1 MKFNI
6 EEIVTSKTWKTFM
19 KYLYGWGASVV
30 ILGALFKI
38 LHLKGAG
45 TMLFVGMGTESIIF
59 FFSAFEPIHEEVD
72 WTLVYPELTGM
83 SDEEEISGY
92 RRSRNQG
99 LTAEEVQ
106 QIISNVLASIPA
118 AGGAATAP
126 ATPASAAQPAATA
139 ATTPIAQPAAV
150 GVPGALIFTE
160 KFNKM
165 LENAEISPALFDK
178 VSIGL
183 HKLSD
188 ASSKIADISNSTTVV
203 KDFNEK
209 LSKAS
214 ESVSNFTQSH
224 SQNGQALNDS
234 INVLNQNIQQAAGVM
249 SESGKNFMD
258 GVNQSV
264 KNLEAEL
271 TNAGQKVSERI
282 VGSAESVAENLKVS
296 ADNLANTY
304 KQTASQVT
312 TTYQQLAEAMKLN
325 GNIITD
331 GSTGYKEQLE
341 RLNKNMAALN
351 TAHELHL
358 QETNQRLKEAEK
370 VYRGVDGMVKKLNF
384 TIEETEK
391 FRLAVEKLNSNVA
404 TLNNVY
410 GNMLTAINALS
421 NGK

>member
-1 MKFNI
+1 MKINI
-6 EEIVTSKTWKTFM
+6 EEIVTSKKWKTFM

-45 TMLFVGMGTESIIF
+45 TMLFLGMGTESVIF

-83 SDEEEISGY
+83 SEEEEISGY
-92 RRSRNQG
+92 RRSSKNQG
-99 LTAEEVQ
+99 LSAEDVQ
-106 QIISNVLASIPA
+106 HIISSVLASLP
-118 AGGAATAP
+118 AGGAAAATVQPAP
-126 ATPASAAQPAATA
+126 QPVAQPAA
-139 ATTPIAQPAAV
+139 QSVAV

-178 VSIGL
+178 VSAGL
-183 HKLSD
+183 NKLSE
-188 ASSKIADISNSTTVV
+188 ASRKIADISNSSAVV

-209 LSKAS
+209 LTKAS
-214 ESVSNFTQSH
+214 ESVNTFTQNYSKD
-224 SQNGQALNDS
+224 GEALNES
-234 INVLNQNIQQAAGVM
+234 INVLNQNIQQTAGVM

-271 TNAGQKVSERI
+271 NNAGQRVSERI
-282 VGSAESVAENLKVS
+282 VGSAESVANNLKTS
-296 ADNLANTY
+296 ADGLANTY
-304 KQTASQVT
+304 NQTSAQVAN
-312 TTYQQLAEAMKLN
+312 TYQQLAEAMKIN
-325 GNIITD
+325 GGVITE
-331 GSTGYKEQLE
+331 GSSSYKEQLE

-351 TAHELHL
+351 AAHELHL
-358 QETNQRLKEAEK
+358 KEANERLKEAEK
-370 VYRGVDGMVKKLNF
+370 VYQGVDGMVKKLNY
-384 TIEETEK
+384 TVEETEK
-391 FRLAVEKLNSNVA
+391 FRLAVEKLNSNVSA
-404 TLNNVY
+404 LNNVY
-410 GNMLTAINALS
+410 GNMLTAINAMS

>member
-1 MKFNI
+1 MKFSI
-6 EEIVTSKTWKTFM
+6 EEVVTSKKWKTFM

-45 TMLFVGMGTESIIF
+45 TMLFLGMGTESIIF

-99 LTAEEVQ
+99 LSAEDVQ
-106 QIISNVLASIPA
+106 QIITSVLASLP
-118 AGGAATAP
+118 AGGTVAAAP
-126 ATPASAAQPAATA
+126 ATAAAAAPVAAS
-139 ATTPIAQPAAV
+139 QPAAV

-178 VSIGL
+178 VSAGL
-183 HKLSD
+183 NKLSE
-188 ASSKIADISNSTTVV
+188 ASSKIADISNSATVV

-214 ESVSNFTQSH
+214 ESVGTFTQNY
-224 SQNGQALNDS
+224 SQNGHALNES
-234 INVLNQNIQQAAGVM
+234 MNVLNQNIQQAAGVM
-249 SESGKNFMD
+249 SETGKNFMD

-264 KNLEAEL
+264 KNLESEL

-282 VGSAESVAENLKVS
+282 VGSADSVAENLKVS
-296 ADNLANTY
+296 ADGLANTY
-304 KQTASQVT
+304 KQTATQVA
-312 TTYQQLAEAMKLN
+312 TTYQQLAEAMKVN

-331 GSTGYKEQLE
+331 GSNNYKEQLE

-351 TAHELHL
+351 AAHELHL

-370 VYRGVDGMVKKLNF
+370 VYQGVDGMVKKLNF
-384 TIEETEK
+384 TVEETEK

-404 TLNNVY
+404 ALNNVY

>member
-1 MKFNI
+1 MKFSI
-6 EEIVTSKTWKTFM
+6 EEVVTSKKWKTFM
-19 KYLYGWGASVV
+19 KYLYGWGASIV

-45 TMLFVGMGTESIIF
+45 TMLFLGMGTESIIF

-99 LTAEEVQ
+99 LSAEDVQ
-106 QIISNVLASIPA
+106 QIITSVLASLP
-118 AGGAATAP
+118 AGGTVAAAPATAP
-126 ATPASAAQPAATA
+126 TA
-139 ATTPIAQPAAV
+139 APVAASQPSAV

-178 VSIGL
+178 VSAGL
-183 HKLSD
+183 NKLSE
-188 ASSKIADISNSTTVV
+188 ASSKIADISNSATVV

-214 ESVSNFTQSH
+214 ESVGTFTQNY
-224 SQNGQALNDS
+224 SQSGQALNES
-234 INVLNQNIQQAAGVM
+234 MNVLNQNIQQAAGVM

-264 KNLEAEL
+264 KNLESEL

-296 ADNLANTY
+296 ADGLANTY
-304 KQTASQVT
+304 KQTASQVA
-312 TTYQQLAEAMKLN
+312 TTYQQLAEAMKVN

-331 GSTGYKEQLE
+331 GSNNYKEQLE

-351 TAHELHL
+351 AAHELHL

-370 VYRGVDGMVKKLNF
+370 VYQGVDGMVKKLNF
-384 TIEETEK
+384 TVEETEK

-404 TLNNVY
+404 ALNNVY

>member
-1 MKFNI
+1 MKFSI
-6 EEIVTSKTWKTFM
+6 EEVVTSKKWKTFM

-45 TMLFVGMGTESIIF
+45 TMLFLGMGTESIIF

-99 LTAEEVQ
+99 LSAEDVQ
-106 QIISNVLASIPA
+106 QIITSVLASLP
-118 AGGAATAP
+118 AGGTVAAAP
-126 ATPASAAQPAATA
+126 ATAAAAAPVVAS
-139 ATTPIAQPAAV
+139 QPAAV

-178 VSIGL
+178 VSAGL
-183 HKLSD
+183 NKLSE
-188 ASSKIADISNSTTVV
+188 ASSKIADISNSATVV

-214 ESVSNFTQSH
+214 ESVGTFTQNY
-224 SQNGQALNDS
+224 SQNGHALNES
-234 INVLNQNIQQAAGVM
+234 MNVLNQNIQQAAGVM
-249 SESGKNFMD
+249 SETGKNFMD

-264 KNLEAEL
+264 KNLESEL

-282 VGSAESVAENLKVS
+282 VGSADSVAENLKVS
-296 ADNLANTY
+296 ADGLANTY
-304 KQTASQVT
+304 KQTATQVA
-312 TTYQQLAEAMKLN
+312 TTYQQLAEAMKVN

-331 GSTGYKEQLE
+331 GSNNYKEQLE

-351 TAHELHL
+351 AAHELHL

-370 VYRGVDGMVKKLNF
+370 VYQGVDGMVKKLNF
-384 TIEETEK
+384 TVEETEK

-404 TLNNVY
+404 ALNNVY

>member
-1 MKFNI
+1 MKINI
-6 EEIVTSKTWKTFM
+6 EEIVTSKKWKTFM

-45 TMLFVGMGTESIIF
+45 TMLFLGMGTESIIF

-83 SDEEEISGY
+83 SEEEEISGY
-92 RRSRNQG
+92 RRSRNQS
-99 LTAEEVQ
+99 LTAEDVQ
-106 QIISNVLASIPA
+106 QIITSVLASLP
-118 AGGAATAP
+118 AGGGIAAPTAP
-126 ATPASAAQPAATA
+126 AAPVAQPAAAVA
-139 ATTPIAQPAAV
+139 APQQVV

-178 VSIGL
+178 VSAGL
-183 HKLSD
+183 NKLSE
-188 ASSKIADISNSTTVV
+188 ASSKIADISNSSAVV

-214 ESVSNFTQSH
+214 ESVNTFTQNY
-224 SQNGQALNDS
+224 SQSGHALNES
-234 INVLNQNIQQAAGVM
+234 MNVLNQNIQQAAGVM
-249 SESGKNFMD
+249 SESGKNFMN

-264 KNLEAEL
+264 KNLESEL

-282 VGSAESVAENLKVS
+282 VGSAESVATNLKTS
-296 ADNLANTY
+296 ADGLANTY
-304 KQTASQVT
+304 NQTAAQVAS
-312 TTYQQLAEAMKLN
+312 TYQQLAEAMKVN
-325 GNIITD
+325 GTIITD

-341 RLNKNMAALN
+341 KLNKNMAALN
-351 TAHELHL
+351 AAHELHL
-358 QETNQRLKEAEK
+358 KETNERLKEAEK
-370 VYRGVDGMVKKLNF
+370 LYQGVDGMVKKLNY
-384 TIEETEK
+384 TVEETEK
-391 FRLAVEKLNSNVA
+391 FKLAVEKLNSNIA
-404 TLNNVY
+404 SLNSIY

>member
-1 MKFNI
+1 MKFSI
-6 EEIVTSKTWKTFM
+6 EEVVTSKKWKTFM

-45 TMLFVGMGTESIIF
+45 TMLFLGMGTESIIF

-99 LTAEEVQ
+99 LSAEDVQ
-106 QIISNVLASIPA
+106 QIITSVLASLPSGGTVA
-118 AGGAATAP
+118 AAP
-126 ATPASAAQPAATA
+126 ATAAAAAPVAAS
-139 ATTPIAQPAAV
+139 QPAAV

-178 VSIGL
+178 VSAGL
-183 HKLSD
+183 NKLSE
-188 ASSKIADISNSTTVV
+188 ASSKIADISNSATVV

-214 ESVSNFTQSH
+214 ESVGTFTQNY
-224 SQNGQALNDS
+224 SQNGHALNES
-234 INVLNQNIQQAAGVM
+234 MNVLNQNIQQAAGVM
-249 SESGKNFMD
+249 SETGKNFMD

-264 KNLEAEL
+264 KNLESEL

-282 VGSAESVAENLKVS
+282 VGSADSVAENLKVS
-296 ADNLANTY
+296 ADGLANTY
-304 KQTASQVT
+304 KQTATQVA
-312 TTYQQLAEAMKLN
+312 TTYQQLAEAMKVN

-331 GSTGYKEQLE
+331 GSNNYKEQLE

-351 TAHELHL
+351 AAHELHL

-370 VYRGVDGMVKKLNF
+370 VYQGVDGMVKKLNF
-384 TIEETEK
+384 TVEETEK

-404 TLNNVY
+404 ALNNVY

>member
-1 MKFNI
+1 MKISI
-6 EEIVTSKTWKTFM
+6 EEIVTSKKWKTFM

-45 TMLFVGMGTESIIF
+45 TMLFLGMGTESIIF

-99 LTAEEVQ
+99 LSADDVQ
-106 QIISNVLASIPA
+106 QIITSVLASLPA
-118 AGGAATAP
+118 GSAGVAAA
-126 ATPASAAQPAATA
+126 APASAAPAS
-139 ATTPIAQPAAV
+139 QPAAV

-178 VSIGL
+178 VSAGL
-183 HKLSD
+183 NKLGD
-188 ASSKIADISNSTTVV
+188 ASSKIADITNSATVV
-203 KDFNEK
+203 RDFNEK
-209 LSKAS
+209 LTKAS
-214 ESVSNFTQSH
+214 ESVGTFTQNY
-224 SQNGQALNDS
+224 SQSGQALNES
-234 INVLNQNIQQAAGVM
+234 INVLNQNIHQAAGVM

-296 ADNLANTY
+296 ADGLANTY
-304 KQTASQVT
+304 KQTASQVA
-312 TTYQQLAEAMKLN
+312 TTYQQLAEAMQLN
-325 GNIITD
+325 GNVITN
-331 GSTGYKEQLE
+331 GSTSYKEQLE

-351 TAHELHL
+351 AAHELHL
-358 QETNQRLKEAEK
+358 QETSQRLKEAEK
-370 VYRGVDGMVKKLNF
+370 VYQGVDGMVKKLNF

-404 TLNNVY
+404 ALNNVY

>member
-1 MKFNI
+1 MKISI
-6 EEIVTSKTWKTFM
+6 EEIVTSKKWKTFM

-45 TMLFVGMGTESIIF
+45 TMLFLGMGAESLIF

-99 LTAEEVQ
+99 LSAEDVQ
-106 QIISNVLASIPA
+106 QIITSLLASLPAGSPVAAPA
-118 AGGAATAP
+118 AAP
-126 ATPASAAQPAATA
+126 STA
-139 ATTPIAQPAAV
+139 APVSQTVAA

-178 VSIGL
+178 VSAGL
-183 HKLSD
+183 NKLGE
-188 ASSKIADISNSTTVV
+188 ASSKIADITNSATIV

-209 LSKAS
+209 LIKAS
-214 ESVSNFTQSH
+214 ESVGTFTQNY
-224 SQNGQALNDS
+224 SQSGQALNES
-234 INVLNQNIQQAAGVM
+234 VNVLNQNIQQAAGVM

-271 TNAGQKVSERI
+271 TTAGQKVSERI
-282 VGSAESVAENLKVS
+282 VGSAESVADNLKVS
-296 ADNLANTY
+296 ADGLANTY
-304 KQTASQVT
+304 KQTASQVA

-331 GSTGYKEQLE
+331 GSTSYKEQLE

-351 TAHELHL
+351 AAHELHL
-358 QETNQRLKEAEK
+358 QETSQRLKDAEK
-370 VYRGVDGMVKKLNF
+370 VYQGVDGMVKKLNF

-391 FRLAVEKLNSNVA
+391 FRLAVEKLNGNVA
-404 TLNNVY
+404 ALNNVY

>member
-1 MKFNI
+1 MKLSI
-6 EEIVTSKTWKTFM
+6 EEIVTSKKWKTFM
-19 KYLYGWGASVV
+19 KYLYGWGASIV

-45 TMLFVGMGTESIIF
+45 TMLFLGMGTESIIF

-99 LTAEEVQ
+99 LSAEDVQ
-106 QIISNVLASIPA
+106 QIITSVLASIPA
-118 AGGAATAP
+118 GTAVSATATAP
-126 ATPASAAQPAATA
+126 STA
-139 ATTPIAQPAAV
+139 ASVSHTVAA

-178 VSIGL
+178 VSAGL
-183 HKLSD
+183 NKLGD
-188 ASSKIADISNSTTVV
+188 ASSKIADITNSATVV

-209 LSKAS
+209 LAKAS
-214 ESVSNFTQSH
+214 ESVGTFTQNY
-224 SQNGQALNDS
+224 SQSGQALNES

-264 KNLEAEL
+264 KNLETEL

-282 VGSAESVAENLKVS
+282 VSSAESVADNLKVS
-296 ADNLANTY
+296 ADGLANTY
-304 KQTASQVT
+304 KQTATQVA
-312 TTYQQLAEAMKLN
+312 TTYQQLAEAMKVN
-325 GNIITD
+325 GNVITD
-331 GSTGYKEQLE
+331 GSTNYKEQLE

-351 TAHELHL
+351 AAHELHL
-358 QETNQRLKEAEK
+358 QETSQRLKEAEK
-370 VYRGVDGMVKKLNF
+370 VYQGVDGMVKKLNF

-404 TLNNVY
+404 ALNNVY
-410 GNMLTAINALS
+410 GSMLSAINALS
-421 NGK
+421 NGR

>member
-1 MKFNI
+1 MKINI
-6 EEIVTSKTWKTFM
+6 EEIVTSKKWKTFM

-45 TMLFVGMGTESIIF
+45 TMLFLGMGTESIIF

-83 SDEEEISGY
+83 SEEEEISGY

-99 LTAEEVQ
+99 LTAEDVQ
-106 QIISNVLASIPA
+106 QIITSVLASLP
-118 AGGAATAP
+118 AGGGAVAP
-126 ATPASAAQPAATA
+126 AAQPAAA
-139 ATTPIAQPAAV
+139 AAAPQQVV

-178 VSIGL
+178 VSAGL
-183 HKLSD
+183 NKLSE
-188 ASSKIADISNSTTVV
+188 ASSKIADISNSSVVV
-203 KDFNEK
+203 KDFNDK

-214 ESVSNFTQSH
+214 ESVNTFTQNY
-224 SQNGQALNDS
+224 SQSGQALNES
-234 INVLNQNIQQAAGVM
+234 MNVLNQNIQQAAGVM

-258 GVNQSV
+258 GVSQSV

-282 VGSAESVAENLKVS
+282 VGSAESVATNLKTS
-296 ADNLANTY
+296 ADGLANTY
-304 KQTASQVT
+304 NQTAAQVAS
-312 TTYQQLAEAMKLN
+312 TYQQLAEAMKVN
-325 GNIITD
+325 GTIITD

-351 TAHELHL
+351 AAHELHL
-358 QETNQRLKEAEK
+358 KETNERLKEAEK
-370 VYRGVDGMVKKLNF
+370 LYQGVDGMVKKLNY
-384 TIEETEK
+384 TVEETEK
-391 FRLAVEKLNSNVA
+391 FKLAVEKLNSNISA
-404 TLNNVY
+404 LNSIY

>member
-1 MKFNI
+1 MKISI
-6 EEIVTSKTWKTFM
+6 EEIVTSKKWKTFM

-45 TMLFVGMGTESIIF
+45 TMLFLGMGIESIIF

-83 SDEEEISGY
+83 SEEEEISGY

-99 LTAEEVQ
+99 LTAEDVQ
-106 QIISNVLASIPA
+106 QIITSVLASLPA
-118 AGGAATAP
+118 GSGAVAP
-126 ATPASAAQPAATA
+126 AVQPAAA
-139 ATTPIAQPAAV
+139 AAPPQQVV

-165 LENAEISPALFDK
+165 LENADISPALFDK
-178 VSIGL
+178 VSAGL
-183 HKLSD
+183 NKLSE
-188 ASSKIADISNSTTVV
+188 ASSKIADISNTSFVV
-203 KDFNEK
+203 KDFNDK
-209 LSKAS
+209 MTKAS
-214 ESVSNFTQSH
+214 EAVNTFTQNY
-224 SQNGQALNDS
+224 SQSGQILNESMNG
-234 INVLNQNIQQAAGVM
+234 LNQNIRQAAGVM

-282 VGSAESVAENLKVS
+282 VGSAESVATNLKTS
-296 ADNLANTY
+296 ADGLANTY
-304 KQTASQVT
+304 NQAATQVAS
-312 TTYQQLAEAMKLN
+312 TYQQLAEAMKVN
-325 GNIITD
+325 GTIITD
-331 GSTGYKEQLE
+331 GSSGYKEQLE

-351 TAHELHL
+351 AAHELHL
-358 QETNQRLKEAEK
+358 KETNERLKEAEK
-370 VYRGVDGMVKKLNF
+370 LYQGVDGMVKKLNY
-384 TIEETEK
+384 TVEETEK
-391 FRLAVEKLNSNVA
+391 FKLAVEKLNSNISA
-404 TLNNVY
+404 LNGIY

>member
-1 MKFNI
+1 MKINI
-6 EEIVTSKTWKTFM
+6 EEIVTSKKWKTFM

-45 TMLFVGMGTESIIF
+45 TMLFLGMGTESIIF

-83 SDEEEISGY
+83 SEEEEISGY

-99 LTAEEVQ
+99 LTAEDVQ
-106 QIISNVLASIPA
+106 QIITSVLASLPAGGGTVAPA
-118 AGGAATAP
+118 AP
-126 ATPASAAQPAATA
+126 AAQPAASVA
-139 ATTPIAQPAAV
+139 APQQVV

-178 VSIGL
+178 VSAGL
-183 HKLSD
+183 NKLSE
-188 ASSKIADISNSTTVV
+188 ASSKIADISNSSAVV
-203 KDFNEK
+203 KDFNDK

-214 ESVSNFTQSH
+214 ESVNTFTQNY
-224 SQNGQALNDS
+224 SQSGQALNES
-234 INVLNQNIQQAAGVM
+234 MNVLNQNIQQAAGVM

-258 GVNQSV
+258 GVSQSV

-271 TNAGQKVSERI
+271 TSAGQKVSERI
-282 VGSAESVAENLKVS
+282 VGSADSVATNLKTS
-296 ADNLANTY
+296 ADGLANTY
-304 KQTASQVT
+304 NQTAAQVAS
-312 TTYQQLAEAMKLN
+312 TYQQLAEAMKVN
-325 GNIITD
+325 GTIITD

-341 RLNKNMAALN
+341 KLNKNMAALN
-351 TAHELHL
+351 AAHELHL
-358 QETNQRLKEAEK
+358 KETNERLKEAEK
-370 VYRGVDGMVKKLNF
+370 LYQGVDGMVKKLNY
-384 TIEETEK
+384 TVEETEK
-391 FRLAVEKLNSNVA
+391 FKLAVEKLNSNIA
-404 TLNNVY
+404 ALNSIY
-410 GNMLTAINALS
+410 GNMLTAINAMS

>member
-1 MKFNI
+1 MKISI
-6 EEIVTSKTWKTFM
+6 EEIVTSRKWKTFM

-45 TMLFVGMGTESIIF
+45 TMLFLGMGTESIIF

-99 LTAEEVQ
+99 LSAEDVQ
-106 QIISNVLASIPA
+106 QIITSVLASLPA
-118 AGGAATAP
+118 GSAVAAP
-126 ATPASAAQPAATA
+126 ASTRASAPVTA
-139 ATTPIAQPAAV
+139 APVSQTVAA

-178 VSIGL
+178 VGAGL
-183 HKLSD
+183 NKLSE
-188 ASSKIADISNSTTVV
+188 ASSKIADISNSVTVV

-209 LSKAS
+209 LTKAS
-214 ESVSNFTQSH
+214 ESVGTFTQNY
-224 SQNGQALNDS
+224 SQSGQALNES
-234 INVLNQNIQQAAGVM
+234 INVLNQNIQQAASVM

-282 VGSAESVAENLKVS
+282 VGSAESVADNLKVS
-296 ADNLANTY
+296 ADELANTY
-304 KQTASQVT
+304 KQTASQVA
-312 TTYQQLAEAMKLN
+312 TTYQQLADAMQLN
-325 GNIITD
+325 GNIITN
-331 GSTGYKEQLE
+331 GSTNYKEQLE

-351 TAHELHL
+351 AAHELHL
-358 QETNQRLKEAEK
+358 QETSQRLKDAEK
-370 VYRGVDGMVKKLNF
+370 VYQGVDGMVKKLNF

-404 TLNNVY
+404 ALNNVY

>member
-1 MKFNI
+1 MKISI
-6 EEIVTSKTWKTFM
+6 EEIVTSKKWKTFM

-45 TMLFVGMGTESIIF
+45 TMLLLGMGTESIIF

-99 LTAEEVQ
+99 LSAEDVQ
-106 QIISNVLASIPA
+106 QIITSVLASIPA
-118 AGGAATAP
+118 GTAVPATATAP
-126 ATPASAAQPAATA
+126 SSAPSTA
-139 ATTPIAQPAAV
+139 ASVSHTVAA

-165 LENAEISPALFDK
+165 LESAEISPALFDK
-178 VSIGL
+178 VSAGL
-183 HKLSD
+183 NKLGE
-188 ASSKIADISNSTTVV
+188 ASSKIADITNSATVV

-209 LSKAS
+209 LAKAS
-214 ESVSNFTQSH
+214 ESVGTFTQNY
-224 SQNGQALNDS
+224 SQSGQALNES

-258 GVNQSV
+258 GVSQSV

-282 VGSAESVAENLKVS
+282 VGSAESVADNLKVS
-296 ADNLANTY
+296 ADGLANTY
-304 KQTASQVT
+304 KQTATQVA
-312 TTYQQLAEAMKLN
+312 TTYQQLAEAMKVN
-325 GNIITD
+325 GNVISD
-331 GSTGYKEQLE
+331 GSTNYKEQLE

-351 TAHELHL
+351 AAHELHL
-358 QETNQRLKEAEK
+358 QETSQRLKDAEK
-370 VYRGVDGMVKKLNF
+370 VYQGVDGMVKKLNF

-404 TLNNVY
+404 ALNNIY
-410 GNMLTAINALS
+410 GSMLSAINALS

>member
-1 MKFNI
+1 MKISI
-6 EEIVTSKTWKTFM
+6 EEIVTSKKWKTFM

-45 TMLFVGMGTESIIF
+45 TMLFLGMGTESIIF

-99 LTAEEVQ
+99 LSAEDVQ
-106 QIISNVLASIPA
+106 QIITSVLASLP
-118 AGGAATAP
+118 AGGTVAAAP
-126 ATPASAAQPAATA
+126 ATAAAAPVAAS
-139 ATTPIAQPAAV
+139 QPAAV

-178 VSIGL
+178 VSAGL
-183 HKLSD
+183 NKLSE
-188 ASSKIADISNSTTVV
+188 ASSKIADISNSATVV

-209 LSKAS
+209 LTKAS
-214 ESVSNFTQSH
+214 ESVGTFTQNY
-224 SQNGQALNDS
+224 SQSGQALNES

-282 VGSAESVAENLKVS
+282 VGSAESVADNLKVS
-296 ADNLANTY
+296 ADGLANTY
-304 KQTASQVT
+304 KQTASQVA

-325 GNIITD
+325 GNVITD

-351 TAHELHL
+351 AAHELHL
-358 QETNQRLKEAEK
+358 QETSQRLKEAEK
-370 VYRGVDGMVKKLNF
+370 VYQGVDGMVKKLNF

-404 TLNNVY
+404 ALNNVY

>member
-1 MKFNI
+1 MKFSI
-6 EEIVTSKTWKTFM
+6 EEVVTSKKWKTFM

-45 TMLFVGMGTESIIF
+45 TMLFLGMGTESIIF

-99 LTAEEVQ
+99 LSAEDVQ
-106 QIISNVLASIPA
+106 QIITSVLASLP
-118 AGGAATAP
+118 AGGTVAAAP
-126 ATPASAAQPAATA
+126 ATAAAAAPVAAS
-139 ATTPIAQPAAV
+139 QPAAV

-178 VSIGL
+178 VSAGL
-183 HKLSD
+183 NKLSE
-188 ASSKIADISNSTTVV
+188 ASSKIADISNSATVV

-214 ESVSNFTQSH
+214 ESVGIFTQNY
-224 SQNGQALNDS
+224 SQNGHALNES
-234 INVLNQNIQQAAGVM
+234 MNVLNQNIQQAAGVM
-249 SESGKNFMD
+249 SETGKNFMD

-264 KNLEAEL
+264 KNLESEL

-282 VGSAESVAENLKVS
+282 VGSADSVAENLKVS
-296 ADNLANTY
+296 ADGLANTY
-304 KQTASQVT
+304 KQTATQVA
-312 TTYQQLAEAMKLN
+312 TTYQQLAEAMKVN

-331 GSTGYKEQLE
+331 GSTNYKEQLE

-351 TAHELHL
+351 AAHELHL

-370 VYRGVDGMVKKLNF
+370 VYQGVDGMVKKLNF
-384 TIEETEK
+384 TVEETEK

-404 TLNNVY
+404 ALNNVY

>member
-1 MKFNI
+1 MKISI
-6 EEIVTSKTWKTFM
+6 EEIVTSKKWKTFM
-19 KYLYGWGASVV
+19 KYLYGWGASIV

-45 TMLFVGMGTESIIF
+45 TMLFLGMGTESIIF

-99 LTAEEVQ
+99 LSAEDVQ
-106 QIISNVLASIPA
+106 QIITSVLASMPA
-118 AGGAATAP
+118 GTAVPATA
-126 ATPASAAQPAATA
+126 TTSSAAPSAAPSTA
-139 ATTPIAQPAAV
+139 ASVSHTVAT

-178 VSIGL
+178 VSAGL
-183 HKLSD
+183 NKLSE
-188 ASSKIADISNSTTVV
+188 ASSKIADITNSTTVV
-203 KDFNEK
+203 KEFNEK
-209 LSKAS
+209 LIKAS
-214 ESVSNFTQSH
+214 ESVSTFTQNY
-224 SQNGQALNDS
+224 SQSGQALNES

-282 VGSAESVAENLKVS
+282 VGSAESVADNLKVS
-296 ADNLANTY
+296 ADGLANTY
-304 KQTASQVT
+304 KQTATQVA
-312 TTYQQLAEAMKLN
+312 TTYRQLAEAMQLN
-325 GNIITD
+325 GNVITS
-331 GSTGYKEQLE
+331 GSTSYKEQLE

-351 TAHELHL
+351 AAHELHL
-358 QETNQRLKEAEK
+358 QETSQRLKDAEK
-370 VYRGVDGMVKKLNF
+370 VYQGVDGMVKKLNF

-404 TLNNVY
+404 ALNNVY
-410 GNMLTAINALS
+410 GSMLSAINALS